1 MSTRVS
7 NGWKKW
13 VRWVPVVGICS
24 LTLTATAQWNTN
36 AWARDPAFRNT
47 NAMWATIHSFVVT
60 NETSPGVFAV
70 TNETWRSWIAFTNWT
85 TNTINST
92 FTIKS
97 LRWTNGVLT
106 NFTYSVSDSK
116 TLTRTNLVQTW
127 QDQIQLDCA
136 LALDERLRAL
146 PYWDN
151 NPMNYFLPV
160 RLYYEARL
168 NLVYMKD
175 ALYYPFSS
183 FNFFDGIPQWISESY
198 FSNRVSAGALYRANA
213 DELVWQGGLTYSN
226 IWFGTVTTNNNIG
239 IAASV
244 PSNYLVATFY
254 RDLFYTNSVYANVMT
269 CNVYFGGTFGGTTN
283 IVVTDC
289 CGNTNVSVSGTNRQV
304 VAVVCTNESIA
315 QGYTAADYNFYGLR
329 RILTNMT
336 LLLHF
341 ITEQPGDLMSPA
353 AGRDWRQYVTSG
365 GASTNN
371 DAGVDVRTLALA
383 AMTNTTT
390 NTSWP
395 GHDQYST
402 ASSNGVT
409 IQASAVIATSVWAF
423 TIWSNPFV
431 HEVTW
436 YASATKGGYTTFDAM
451 GTGMTNRADLVAHQS
466 ITVTGD
472 VSAGLVFATTST
484 VSLATFAQYN
494 TSSGLVFNAPLWVS
508 RPKPTTNGFRFR

>member
-47 NAMWATIHSFVVT
+47 NAVWATIHSFVVT

-70 TNETWRSWIAFTNWT
+70 QTNVWRSNITFTNWT
-85 TNTINST
+85 TNAIANNWTMR
-92 FTIKS
+92 S
-97 LRWTNGVLT
+97 LRWTNGVPT
-106 NFTYSVSDSK
+106 NFAYTVSDSQ
-116 TLTRTNLVQTW
+116 TLVRTNLVQTW

-136 LALDERLRAL
+136 LALEERMLAL
-146 PYWDN
+146 PYWTVD
-151 NPMNYFLPV
+151 PAVYDPHM
-160 RLYYEARL
+160 RLYFNAKDNLERMKNTLYEHFAGWT
-168 NLVYMKD
+168 LVD
-175 ALYYPFSS
+175 
-183 FNFFDGIPQWISESY
+183 DTPQWISETY
-198 FSNRVSAGALYRANA
+198 FSNRVAAGALHLSNA
-213 DELVWQGGLTYSN
+213 VDLVWFGGAPPA
-226 IWFGTVTTNNNIG
+226 FGSVTTNNDIG
-239 IAASV
+239 LAAAV
-244 PSNYLVATFY
+244 PSNYLTATFS
-254 RDLFYTNSVYANVMT
+254 RDLFYTSSVYANVMT

-304 VAVVCTNESIA
+304 VAVVCTNSSI
-315 QGYTAADYNFYGLR
+315 QPGKTVADYNYYGLR
-329 RILTNMT
+329 RMLTNMT
-336 LLLHF
+336 LLAHVVGASGLYSDW
-341 ITEQPGDLMSPA
+341 IA
-353 AGRDWRQYVTSG
+353 AGGQWRQYVTSG

-371 DAGVDVRTLALA
+371 DAGVDVRPLALVA
-383 AMTNTTT
+383 VTNTTT
-390 NTSWP
+390 NTSWT

-409 IQASAVIATSVWAF
+409 IQAGAVIATSVWAF

-451 GTGMTNRADLVAHQS
+451 GTGMTNRADLVAHQF

-472 VSAGLVFATTST
+472 VPAGLVFATTST

-508 RPKPTTNGFRFR
+508 RPMPTTNGFKFR